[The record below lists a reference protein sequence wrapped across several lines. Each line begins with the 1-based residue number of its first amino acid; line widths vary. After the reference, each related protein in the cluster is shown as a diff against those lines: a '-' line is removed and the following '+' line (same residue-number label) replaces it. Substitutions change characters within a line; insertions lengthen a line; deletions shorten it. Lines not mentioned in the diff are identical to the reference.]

1 MINMGSY
8 EPLPTFPSNNATKKQ
23 NNNFTNT
30 RYKTNKDASAL
41 VPMHPRL
48 QSPDYRQLA
57 EKSSNAACLHEG
69 RGAVQCSVP
78 QVPGVDDVEVDGF
91 GQGGG
96 YGLQAH
102 ANYAG

>member
-1 MINMGSY
+1 
-8 EPLPTFPSNNATKKQ
+8 
-23 NNNFTNT
+23 
-30 RYKTNKDASAL
+30 
-41 VPMHPRL
+41 MHPRL

-102 ANYAG
+102 ANYAGQRKRKQAAAASGAGVDLVLFAAATRQRHGVVQLHDEQQHV